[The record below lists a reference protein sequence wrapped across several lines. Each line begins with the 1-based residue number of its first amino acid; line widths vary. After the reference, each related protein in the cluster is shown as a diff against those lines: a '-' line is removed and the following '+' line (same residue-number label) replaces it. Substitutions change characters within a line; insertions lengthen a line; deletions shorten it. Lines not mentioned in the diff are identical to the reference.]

1 MISEG
6 GVITKRLIQKIEPT
20 IPIQPRLL
28 RVAAYA
34 RVSSGKDAMLH
45 SLSAQVSYYNE
56 LIQGNLEWL
65 FCGIYAD
72 EALTGTKSN
81 RAEFQKML
89 AACRNGEIDLII
101 TKSISRFAR
110 NTVTLLETVRELKDI
125 GVDVFFEEQ
134 NIHTMSADG
143 ELMLTILSSYAQEE
157 SFSASENQKW
167 RIRRDFEQGRVSSMR
182 MLGYRRTSEGRLEI
196 IPEEA
201 VIVRRIFSEYI
212 SGMGKMK
219 IANMLNEENF
229 PTINGCEWTTE
240 DIRRILQNEK
250 YAGNMLLQK
259 AYRENHITK
268 KCLKNKG
275 ELPQFYVEE
284 SHPAIIEPQIFEMV
298 QGLIKNRG
306 DRFTPPKSTVAV
318 YPFTGKI
325 LCGCCGKNY
334 RRKTTA
340 TGIVWICSTYNTKG
354 KKYCPTAKQ
363 IPEEKLY
370 AACCEVLAISD
381 LDEDIFQSEIQQ
393 IIVPAPNQLE
403 FIFHNGTT
411 KTVEWQDRSRS
422 ESWTDEMRKQAG
434 RISKE
439 RRWHK
444 CP

>member
-1 MISEG
+1 MVSKG

-56 LIQGNLEWL
+56 LIQSNPEWL

-89 AACRNGEIDLII
+89 TACRNGEIDLII

-125 GVDVFFEEQ
+125 GVDVYFEEQ

-182 MLGYRRTSEGRLEI
+182 MLGYRRTAEGSLEM

-201 VIVRRIFSEYI
+201 VLVRRIFSDYL
-212 SGMGKMK
+212 SGIGKLK
-219 IANMLNEENF
+219 IANMLNEEKI
-229 PTINGCEWTTE
+229 PTINGCTWTTE

-268 KCLKNKG
+268 KCLKNNG

-284 SHPAIIEPQIFEMV
+284 SHPAIIEPQIFDLV
-298 QGLIKNRG
+298 QGLIKSRG

-325 LCGCCGKNY
+325 LCGCCSKNY

-363 IPEEKLY
+363 ITEEKLY
-370 AACCEVLAISD
+370 AACCDALELSEF
-381 LDEDIFQSEIQQ
+381 DEEIFKSEIEQ
-393 IIVPAPNQLE
+393 IIVPAPNKLE
-403 FIFHNGTT
+403 FIFHSGTT

-422 ESWTDEMRKQAG
+422 ESWTEEKRRQAG

>member
-1 MISEG
+1 MAKTVER
-6 GVITKRLIQKIEPT
+6 VKFNAPKIPKV
-20 IPIQPRLL
+20 LN
-28 RVAAYA
+28 VAAYA

-45 SLSAQVSYYNE
+45 SLEAQVRYYSE
-56 LIQGNLEWL
+56 YIQSHHDWH
-65 FCGIYAD
+65 FCGVYAD
-72 EALTGTKSN
+72 EAMTGTKSN
-81 RAEFQKML
+81 RDNFQLML
-89 AACRNGEIDLII
+89 QKCRDGEIDLILC
-101 TKSISRFAR
+101 KSISRFAR
-110 NTVTLLETVRELKDI
+110 NTVTLLETVRELKALGI
-125 GVDVFFEEQ
+125 GVIFDEQ
-134 NIHTMSADG
+134 NINSLSSDG
-143 ELMLTILSSYAQEE
+143 ELMLTILASFAQEE
-157 SFSASENQKW
+157 SLSVSENQKW
-167 RIRRDFEQGRVSSMR
+167 RIRKDFEQGRVSSMR
-182 MLGYRRTSEGRLEI
+182 MLGYRRTKNGSLEI

-212 SGMGKMK
+212 SGIGKMK
-219 IANMLNEENF
+219 IANMLNEGKIL
-229 PTINGCEWTTE
+229 TINGCEWTTE

-284 SHPAIIEPQIFEMV
+284 SHPAIIEPHLFEMV
-298 QGLIKNRG
+298 QELIKTRSKNFSPASSG
-306 DRFTPPKSTVAV
+306 NI

-325 LCGCCGKNY
+325 LCGRCGKNY

-370 AACCEVLAISD
+370 AACCEALEISD
-381 LDEDIFQSEIQQ
+381 FDEDIFQSEIQQ
-393 IIVPAPNQLE
+393 IIVSAPNQLK

-422 ESWTDEMRKQAG
+422 ESWTDEMRKHAG

>member
-1 MISEG
+1 MERIVQQVEFR
-6 GVITKRLIQKIEPT
+6 TPKKLN
-20 IPIQPRLL
+20 LL

-34 RVSSGKDAMLH
+34 RVSNGKDAMLH

-56 LIQGNLEWL
+56 LIQGNPEWL

-89 AACRNGEIDLII
+89 TACRNGEIDLVI

-110 NTVTLLETVRELKDI
+110 NTVTLLETVRELRDI
-125 GVDVFFEEQ
+125 GVDVYFEEQ

-219 IANMLNEENF
+219 IANMLNEENI

-268 KCLKNKG
+268 KCLKNNG

-284 SHPAIIEPQIFEMV
+284 SHPAIIEPQIFEIV

-306 DRFTPPKSTVAV
+306 DRFTPAKSTVAV

-325 LCGCCGKNY
+325 FCDCCGKNY

-340 TGIVWICSTYNTKG
+340 TGIVWICSTFNTKG

-370 AACCEVLAISD
+370 AACCEALGISD
-381 LDEDIFQSEIQQ
+381 FDEDIFQSEIQQ

-411 KTVEWQDRSRS
+411 KTVEWQNRSRS